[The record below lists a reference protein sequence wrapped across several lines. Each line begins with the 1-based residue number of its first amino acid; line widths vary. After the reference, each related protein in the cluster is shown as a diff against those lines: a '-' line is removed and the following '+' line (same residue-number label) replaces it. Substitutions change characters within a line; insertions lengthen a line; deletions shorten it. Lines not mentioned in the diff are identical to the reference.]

1 MIEDLHIVKEKAAF
15 RIEHVGFDCSKVC
28 RWDPDLLCDDEEV
41 NETALDVADDDKDKN
56 NEQPL

>member
-1 MIEDLHIVKEKAAF
+1 MKEKAAF